1 MTLSRPT
8 IADFSSTI
16 LRSRPSHSY
25 CSRFGRRSSRRR
37 SPSRRFGKDG
47 RWQYVQSLFHTALL
61 ELTVDRLI
69 LAVGV
74 SDLLNKPKAKREL
87 LDSLL
92 GATGGAGG
100 ALGGLGGLGG
110 LTSALPLGSLTS
122 ALPLGGALDSG
133 SSTINGLLGQLQG
146 AGASSSQL
154 AGVLGQLQG
163 LGLGSLPLSA
173 LTGSLS
179 SATGAIQQQADTV
192 TSSTPSPAAVQ
203 QATSILQGL
212 TVAQA
217 EQYGLLPSGTTGRL
231 LNQIEAAIPDQSS
244 TANNLAS
251 SVTGRTY
258 GFKAQA
264 GSNETTTDTGAAP
277 AEDEGGATPTFA
289 IASPEAVASAISAG
303 GGAPAESSTSET
315 PSSTSAAEMSKRT
328 AVPSSASSMT
338 PAASSTASSSAAKPT
353 SDSMDDSASDYS
365 DDDEDWEDSDMDSS
379 DTEEPATPPPAPLAR
394 RGEENA
400 EPDSEMS
407 KKHHGGTEG
416 QGPHASGAW
425 HATESSSMAA
435 TQSQAIATAEAVRP
449 LSLSLPLSLFSQN

>member
-1 MTLSRPT
+1 M
-8 IADFSSTI
+8 
-16 LRSRPSHSY
+16 
-25 CSRFGRRSSRRR
+25 
-37 SPSRRFGKDG
+37 
-47 RWQYVQSLFHTALL
+47 
-61 ELTVDRLI
+61 

-74 SDLLNKPKAKREL
+74 SDLLNKPKTKREL

-122 ALPLGGALDSG
+122 ALPLGGALDTG

-146 AGASSSQL
+146 AGASNSQL

-173 LTGSLS
+173 LTGSVS
-179 SATGAIQQQADTV
+179 STTGSIQQQADTA
-192 TSSTPSPAAVQ
+192 TSSTPSPANVQ

-264 GSNETTTDTGAAP
+264 GSNETTTDTESSVP
-277 AEDEGGATPTFA
+277 AEDQGGATPTFA

-303 GGAPAESSTSET
+303 GVEPSGSANPET

-328 AVPSSASSMT
+328 AIPSSASSMT
-338 PAASSTASSSAAKPT
+338 PAASSTASSSTAKPT

-365 DDDEDWEDSDMDSS
+365 DDDEDWEDSDMS
-379 DTEEPATPPPAPLAR
+379 DTEEPATPPPARLAR
-394 RGEENA
+394 RSEENA

-407 KKHHGGTEG
+407 KKHHGGTEA

-435 TQSQAIATAEAVRP
+435 TQSQAIATAEAVRYKVQFY
-449 LSLSLPLSLFSQN
+449 LFSIYRKLTLIPFTYLNR